1 MSFSSLLCHNQ
12 NIINSGFHVTMVFN
26 QAKGIDKQKNKQ
38 KLIARNLSA
47 LLQKH
52 HLNANQLA
60 NILGIPMMTVR
71 RLISGETEDPRIST
85 LKIIADYFQVS
96 IDFLILE
103 DQEDVIIANK
113 KIKSFLL
120 PKITWEKLPQFNSIE
135 GMNLTDWKEWQSLSL
150 NESDTISKKS
160 FVIESRPSMCPR
172 YPKGTLFVIEPN
184 ASPTDGDIVLVNI
197 KENNEFTL
205 RELIIDPPNWKL
217 TSLIEDSAAINFS
230 STLHEIIGVSLITML
245 YNTKLGK

>member
-103 DQEDVIIANK
+103 DQEDVIIAMGK
-113 KIKSFLL
+113 V
-120 PKITWEKLPQFNSIE
+120 TSI
-135 GMNLTDWKEWQSLSL
+135 
-150 NESDTISKKS
+150 
-160 FVIESRPSMCPR
+160 
-172 YPKGTLFVIEPN
+172 
-184 ASPTDGDIVLVNI
+184 
-197 KENNEFTL
+197 
-205 RELIIDPPNWKL
+205 
-217 TSLIEDSAAINFS
+217 
-230 STLHEIIGVSLITML
+230 
-245 YNTKLGK
+245 

>member
-1 MSFSSLLCHNQ
+1 M
-12 NIINSGFHVTMVFN
+12 
-26 QAKGIDKQKNKQ
+26 
-38 KLIARNLSA
+38 
-47 LLQKH
+47 
-52 HLNANQLA
+52 
-60 NILGIPMMTVR
+60 P
-71 RLISGETEDPRIST
+71 
-85 LKIIADYFQVS
+85 
-96 IDFLILE
+96 
-103 DQEDVIIANK
+103 
-113 KIKSFLL
+113 
-120 PKITWEKLPQFNSIE
+120 WEKLPQFNSIE